1 LVLEPC
7 EDFPD
12 ATFLEDV
19 ALITPNCAIL
29 THPGAHS
36 RRGEVFEIEPI
47 IRNRFD
53 NIEVIESPG
62 TVEGGDIM
70 MVGNHYYV
78 GLSSRTNIEGAKQI
92 IEILQK
98 YGMSASTIS
107 LNKMLHL
114 KSGLS
119 YIENNNLIVCGEFIN
134 DSRFDQYYSI
144 EIPEKESYAANCIWV
159 NGSVIMPT
167 GYPITKEK
175 IISIGYQVIEA
186 DMSEF
191 QKLDGGLSCL
201 SLRY

>member
-1 LVLEPC
+1 
-7 EDFPD
+7 
-12 ATFLEDV
+12 
-19 ALITPNCAIL
+19 
-29 THPGAHS
+29 
-36 RRGEVFEIEPI
+36 
-47 IRNRFD
+47 
-53 NIEVIESPG
+53 
-62 TVEGGDIM
+62 M
-70 MVGNHYYV
+70 K
-78 GLSSRTNIEGAKQI
+78 SS
-92 IEILQK
+92 
-98 YGMSASTIS
+98 Y
-107 LNKMLHL
+107 L